1 MAVPEDRANLG
12 TLLGLVLFAAIC
24 GATLFRYHP
33 PSAKPADT
41 PPSQF
46 SAGRARNVLFQ
57 LVGDAVPH
65 PVGSAGDAAVRERIV
80 EILTNLGYQP
90 EIQPGFGCNEWGSCG
105 SVMNIAARVE
115 GTDPS
120 EAVLLVAHYDSVPA
134 GPGASDDGMGV
145 ATVLEVARILKTL
158 APPRHPIILL
168 ITDGEEA
175 GMLGADV
182 FVKSHRWAPEVKVA
196 VNIEARGTSGPS
208 LMFETGSANDW
219 AMRLYEHAVPHPI
232 TNSIYYTV
240 YKRLP
245 NDTDFSV
252 FKAAGYQGLNFA
264 IIGDVTH
271 LSLIHI

>member
-1 MAVPEDRANLG
+1 MAVAEDRANLG
-12 TLLGLVLFAAIC
+12 TLLGLVLFVAIC
-24 GATLFRYHP
+24 GITLFRYR
-33 PSAKPADT
+33 PSPAKPADA

-46 SAGRARNVLFQ
+46 SAGRARSVLFQ
-57 LVGDAVPH
+57 LVGDALPH
-65 PVGSAGDAAVRERIV
+65 PVGSAEDAAVRGRIV

-115 GTDPS
+115 GTDPG

-158 APPRHPIILL
+158 MPSRHPIILL

-219 AMRLYEHAVPHPI
+219 AMRCGTRQQCLVVSA
-232 TNSIYYTV
+232 
-240 YKRLP
+240 
-245 NDTDFSV
+245 
-252 FKAAGYQGLNFA
+252 
-264 IIGDVTH
+264 
-271 LSLIHI
+271 